1 MILLIEQLLNGLQ
14 FGVFLFL
21 VSAGLTLIFGIMGVI
36 NLAHGS
42 LYMVGAYATAIG
54 MQWTGSFWWGLLM
67 ALPAAAFTGWLVELV
82 IIRQLYRRDHLDQV
96 LATFGLILFLNELTT
111 ICFGRAPLFLSLPE
125 TLSISVDIL
134 PGLLYPL
141 YRLLIIG
148 TGLLLAF
155 SLYLLISHTRA
166 GMLLRA
172 GTTHREMVEALGV
185 NLTLLNTGLFVLGA
199 LLAGFAGALAGPLI
213 SVEVGMGENV
223 LILCFVCIVI
233 GGLGSI
239 RGALFGALLIGMLDT
254 QGRAFLASGL
264 RLILPL
270 DFADSIGAALSSM
283 SVYLLMALVLIFEA
297 RLMLGVGFL
306 LIGFPWFADW
316 LDEPYLVSTASR
328 IWIYALA
335 AMSLN
340 LLVGFAGL
348 VSFGHS
354 AYVGVGAY
362 VVGILAWHQYEE
374 TKFLGL
380 PGTLEGFISIPF
392 AMMVSGI
399 VALGIGAL
407 CLRTRGIYFIMITLA
422 FAQML
427 FYFFVSLEQYGG
439 DDGLMMMGGR
449 NKIPGLDLGEDR
461 QMYWLSLV
469 ALGLA
474 TWFLR
479 RLSMSRFGLV

>member
-1 MILLIEQLLNGLQ
+1 
-14 FGVFLFL
+14 
-21 VSAGLTLIFGIMGVI
+21 MGVI

-125 TLSISVDIL
+125 TLSISVEIL

-155 SLYLLISHTRA
+155 FLYLLISHTRV

-172 GTTHREMVEALGV
+172 GTTHREMVEVLGV

-239 RGALFGALLIGMLDT
+239 RGALFGALLIGMVDT
-254 QGRAFLASGL
+254 LGRAFLASGL

-283 SVYLLMALVLIFEA
+283 SVYLLMALVLIF
-297 RLMLGVGFL
+297 R
-306 LIGFPWFADW
+306 PQ
-316 LDEPYLVSTASR
+316 
-328 IWIYALA
+328 
-335 AMSLN
+335 
-340 LLVGFAGL
+340 
-348 VSFGHS
+348 
-354 AYVGVGAY
+354 
-362 VVGILAWHQYEE
+362 GILPV
-374 TKFLGL
+374 LGR
-380 PGTLEGFISIPF
+380 
-392 AMMVSGI
+392 V
-399 VALGIGAL
+399 
-407 CLRTRGIYFIMITLA
+407 R
-422 FAQML
+422 
-427 FYFFVSLEQYGG
+427 
-439 DDGLMMMGGR
+439 
-449 NKIPGLDLGEDR
+449 
-461 QMYWLSLV
+461 
-469 ALGLA
+469 
-474 TWFLR
+474 
-479 RLSMSRFGLV
+479 

>member
-67 ALPAAAFTGWLVELV
+67 ALPTAAFTGWLVELV

-125 TLSISVDIL
+125 TLSISVEIL

-155 SLYLLISHTRA
+155 FLYLLISHTRA
-166 GMLLRA
+166 GMLIRA

-239 RGALFGALLIGMLDT
+239 RGALFGALLIGMVDT
-254 QGRAFLASGL
+254 LGRAFLASGL

-283 SVYLLMALVLIFEA
+283 SVYLLMALVLIF
-297 RLMLGVGFL
+297 R
-306 LIGFPWFADW
+306 PQ
-316 LDEPYLVSTASR
+316 
-328 IWIYALA
+328 
-335 AMSLN
+335 
-340 LLVGFAGL
+340 
-348 VSFGHS
+348 
-354 AYVGVGAY
+354 
-362 VVGILAWHQYEE
+362 GILPV
-374 TKFLGL
+374 LGR
-380 PGTLEGFISIPF
+380 
-392 AMMVSGI
+392 V
-399 VALGIGAL
+399 
-407 CLRTRGIYFIMITLA
+407 R
-422 FAQML
+422 
-427 FYFFVSLEQYGG
+427 
-439 DDGLMMMGGR
+439 
-449 NKIPGLDLGEDR
+449 
-461 QMYWLSLV
+461 
-469 ALGLA
+469 
-474 TWFLR
+474 
-479 RLSMSRFGLV
+479 

>member
-125 TLSISVDIL
+125 TLSISVEIL

-155 SLYLLISHTRA
+155 FLYLLISHTRA

-185 NLTLLNTGLFVLGA
+185 NLTLLNAGLFVLGA

-239 RGALFGALLIGMLDT
+239 RGALFGALLIGMVDT
-254 QGRAFLASGL
+254 LGRAFLASGL

-270 DFADSIGAALSSM
+270 EFADSIGAALSSM
-283 SVYLLMALVLIFEA
+283 SVYLLMALVLIF
-297 RLMLGVGFL
+297 R
-306 LIGFPWFADW
+306 PQ
-316 LDEPYLVSTASR
+316 
-328 IWIYALA
+328 
-335 AMSLN
+335 
-340 LLVGFAGL
+340 
-348 VSFGHS
+348 
-354 AYVGVGAY
+354 
-362 VVGILAWHQYEE
+362 GILPV
-374 TKFLGL
+374 LGR
-380 PGTLEGFISIPF
+380 
-392 AMMVSGI
+392 V
-399 VALGIGAL
+399 
-407 CLRTRGIYFIMITLA
+407 R
-422 FAQML
+422 
-427 FYFFVSLEQYGG
+427 
-439 DDGLMMMGGR
+439 
-449 NKIPGLDLGEDR
+449 
-461 QMYWLSLV
+461 
-469 ALGLA
+469 
-474 TWFLR
+474 
-479 RLSMSRFGLV
+479 

>member
-67 ALPAAAFTGWLVELV
+67 ALPAAALTGWLVELV

-125 TLSISVDIL
+125 TLSISVEIL

-155 SLYLLISHTRA
+155 FLYLLISHTRA

-172 GTTHREMVEALGV
+172 GTTHPEMVEALGV

-239 RGALFGALLIGMLDT
+239 RGALFGALLIGMVDT
-254 QGRAFLASGL
+254 LGRAFLASGL

-270 DFADSIGAALSSM
+270 EFADSIGAALSSM
-283 SVYLLMALVLIFEA
+283 SVYLLMALVLIF
-297 RLMLGVGFL
+297 R
-306 LIGFPWFADW
+306 PQ
-316 LDEPYLVSTASR
+316 
-328 IWIYALA
+328 
-335 AMSLN
+335 
-340 LLVGFAGL
+340 
-348 VSFGHS
+348 
-354 AYVGVGAY
+354 
-362 VVGILAWHQYEE
+362 GILPV
-374 TKFLGL
+374 LGR
-380 PGTLEGFISIPF
+380 
-392 AMMVSGI
+392 V
-399 VALGIGAL
+399 
-407 CLRTRGIYFIMITLA
+407 R
-422 FAQML
+422 
-427 FYFFVSLEQYGG
+427 
-439 DDGLMMMGGR
+439 
-449 NKIPGLDLGEDR
+449 
-461 QMYWLSLV
+461 
-469 ALGLA
+469 
-474 TWFLR
+474 
-479 RLSMSRFGLV
+479 

>member
-21 VSAGLTLIFGIMGVI
+21 VSVGLTLIFGIMGVI

-125 TLSISVDIL
+125 TLSISVEIL

-155 SLYLLISHTRA
+155 FLYLFISHARA

-172 GTTHREMVEALGV
+172 ATTHREMVEALGV

-239 RGALFGALLIGMLDT
+239 RGALFGALLIGMVDT
-254 QGRAFLASGL
+254 LGRAFLASGL

-270 DFADSIGAALSSM
+270 EFADSIGAALSSM
-283 SVYLLMALVLIFEA
+283 SVYLLMALVLIF
-297 RLMLGVGFL
+297 R
-306 LIGFPWFADW
+306 PQ
-316 LDEPYLVSTASR
+316 
-328 IWIYALA
+328 
-335 AMSLN
+335 
-340 LLVGFAGL
+340 
-348 VSFGHS
+348 
-354 AYVGVGAY
+354 
-362 VVGILAWHQYEE
+362 GILPV
-374 TKFLGL
+374 LGR
-380 PGTLEGFISIPF
+380 
-392 AMMVSGI
+392 V
-399 VALGIGAL
+399 
-407 CLRTRGIYFIMITLA
+407 R
-422 FAQML
+422 
-427 FYFFVSLEQYGG
+427 
-439 DDGLMMMGGR
+439 
-449 NKIPGLDLGEDR
+449 
-461 QMYWLSLV
+461 
-469 ALGLA
+469 
-474 TWFLR
+474 
-479 RLSMSRFGLV
+479 

>member
-67 ALPAAAFTGWLVELV
+67 ALPAAALTGWLVELV

-125 TLSISVDIL
+125 TLSISVEIL

-155 SLYLLISHTRA
+155 FLYLLISHTRA
-166 GMLLRA
+166 GMIIRA

-239 RGALFGALLIGMLDT
+239 RGALFGALLIGMVDT
-254 QGRAFLASGL
+254 LGRAFLASGL

-270 DFADSIGAALSSM
+270 EFADSIGAALSSM
-283 SVYLLMALVLIFEA
+283 SVYLLMALVLIF
-297 RLMLGVGFL
+297 R
-306 LIGFPWFADW
+306 PQ
-316 LDEPYLVSTASR
+316 
-328 IWIYALA
+328 
-335 AMSLN
+335 
-340 LLVGFAGL
+340 
-348 VSFGHS
+348 
-354 AYVGVGAY
+354 
-362 VVGILAWHQYEE
+362 GILPV
-374 TKFLGL
+374 LGR
-380 PGTLEGFISIPF
+380 
-392 AMMVSGI
+392 V
-399 VALGIGAL
+399 
-407 CLRTRGIYFIMITLA
+407 R
-422 FAQML
+422 
-427 FYFFVSLEQYGG
+427 
-439 DDGLMMMGGR
+439 
-449 NKIPGLDLGEDR
+449 
-461 QMYWLSLV
+461 
-469 ALGLA
+469 
-474 TWFLR
+474 
-479 RLSMSRFGLV
+479 

>member
-67 ALPAAAFTGWLVELV
+67 ALPAAAFTGWLMELV

-125 TLSISVDIL
+125 TLSISVEIL

-155 SLYLLISHTRA
+155 FLYLLISHTRA
-166 GMLLRA
+166 GMLIRA

-239 RGALFGALLIGMLDT
+239 RGALFGALLIGMVDT
-254 QGRAFLASGL
+254 LGRAFLASGL
-264 RLILPL
+264 RLILPP

-283 SVYLLMALVLIFEA
+283 SVYLLMALVLIF
-297 RLMLGVGFL
+297 R
-306 LIGFPWFADW
+306 PQ
-316 LDEPYLVSTASR
+316 
-328 IWIYALA
+328 
-335 AMSLN
+335 
-340 LLVGFAGL
+340 
-348 VSFGHS
+348 
-354 AYVGVGAY
+354 
-362 VVGILAWHQYEE
+362 GILPV
-374 TKFLGL
+374 LGR
-380 PGTLEGFISIPF
+380 
-392 AMMVSGI
+392 V
-399 VALGIGAL
+399 
-407 CLRTRGIYFIMITLA
+407 R
-422 FAQML
+422 
-427 FYFFVSLEQYGG
+427 
-439 DDGLMMMGGR
+439 
-449 NKIPGLDLGEDR
+449 
-461 QMYWLSLV
+461 
-469 ALGLA
+469 
-474 TWFLR
+474 
-479 RLSMSRFGLV
+479 

>member
-67 ALPAAAFTGWLVELV
+67 ALPAAAFTGWLVEMV
-82 IIRQLYRRDHLDQV
+82 VIRQLYRRDHLDQV

-125 TLSISVDIL
+125 TLSISVEIL

-155 SLYLLISHTRA
+155 FLYLLISHTRA

-239 RGALFGALLIGMLDT
+239 RGALFGALLIGMVDT
-254 QGRAFLASGL
+254 LGRAFLASGL

-270 DFADSIGAALSSM
+270 DFADSIGAAISSM
-283 SVYLLMALVLIFEA
+283 SVYLLMALVLIF
-297 RLMLGVGFL
+297 R
-306 LIGFPWFADW
+306 PQ
-316 LDEPYLVSTASR
+316 
-328 IWIYALA
+328 
-335 AMSLN
+335 
-340 LLVGFAGL
+340 
-348 VSFGHS
+348 
-354 AYVGVGAY
+354 
-362 VVGILAWHQYEE
+362 GILPV
-374 TKFLGL
+374 LGR
-380 PGTLEGFISIPF
+380 
-392 AMMVSGI
+392 V
-399 VALGIGAL
+399 
-407 CLRTRGIYFIMITLA
+407 R
-422 FAQML
+422 
-427 FYFFVSLEQYGG
+427 
-439 DDGLMMMGGR
+439 
-449 NKIPGLDLGEDR
+449 
-461 QMYWLSLV
+461 
-469 ALGLA
+469 
-474 TWFLR
+474 
-479 RLSMSRFGLV
+479 

>member
-1 MILLIEQLLNGLQ
+1 LILLIEQLLNGLQ

-125 TLSISVDIL
+125 TLSISVEIL

-155 SLYLLISHTRA
+155 FLYFLISHTRA
-166 GMLLRA
+166 GMLIRA

-239 RGALFGALLIGMLDT
+239 RGALFGALLIGMVDT
-254 QGRAFLASGL
+254 LGRAFLASGL

-270 DFADSIGAALSSM
+270 EFADSIGAALSSM
-283 SVYLLMALVLIFEA
+283 SVYLLMALVLIF
-297 RLMLGVGFL
+297 R
-306 LIGFPWFADW
+306 PQ
-316 LDEPYLVSTASR
+316 
-328 IWIYALA
+328 
-335 AMSLN
+335 
-340 LLVGFAGL
+340 
-348 VSFGHS
+348 
-354 AYVGVGAY
+354 
-362 VVGILAWHQYEE
+362 GILPV
-374 TKFLGL
+374 LGR
-380 PGTLEGFISIPF
+380 
-392 AMMVSGI
+392 V
-399 VALGIGAL
+399 
-407 CLRTRGIYFIMITLA
+407 R
-422 FAQML
+422 
-427 FYFFVSLEQYGG
+427 
-439 DDGLMMMGGR
+439 
-449 NKIPGLDLGEDR
+449 
-461 QMYWLSLV
+461 
-469 ALGLA
+469 
-474 TWFLR
+474 
-479 RLSMSRFGLV
+479 

>member
-1 MILLIEQLLNGLQ
+1 
-14 FGVFLFL
+14 
-21 VSAGLTLIFGIMGVI
+21 MGVI

-82 IIRQLYRRDHLDQV
+82 IIRQLYHRDHLDQV

-111 ICFGRAPLFLSLPE
+111 ICFGRAPLFLTLPE
-125 TLSISVDIL
+125 TLSISVEIL

-155 SLYLLISHTRA
+155 FLYLLISHTRV

-239 RGALFGALLIGMLDT
+239 RGALLGALLIGMVDT
-254 QGRAFLASGL
+254 LGRAFLSSGL

-270 DFADSIGAALSSM
+270 DFADSIGASLSSM
-283 SVYLLMALVLIFEA
+283 SVYLLMALVLIF
-297 RLMLGVGFL
+297 R
-306 LIGFPWFADW
+306 PQ
-316 LDEPYLVSTASR
+316 
-328 IWIYALA
+328 
-335 AMSLN
+335 
-340 LLVGFAGL
+340 
-348 VSFGHS
+348 
-354 AYVGVGAY
+354 
-362 VVGILAWHQYEE
+362 GILPV
-374 TKFLGL
+374 LGR
-380 PGTLEGFISIPF
+380 
-392 AMMVSGI
+392 V
-399 VALGIGAL
+399 
-407 CLRTRGIYFIMITLA
+407 R
-422 FAQML
+422 
-427 FYFFVSLEQYGG
+427 
-439 DDGLMMMGGR
+439 
-449 NKIPGLDLGEDR
+449 
-461 QMYWLSLV
+461 
-469 ALGLA
+469 
-474 TWFLR
+474 
-479 RLSMSRFGLV
+479 

>member
-54 MQWTGSFWWGLLM
+54 MRWTGSFWWGLLM

-125 TLSISVDIL
+125 TLSISVEIL

-155 SLYLLISHTRA
+155 FLYLLISHTRA

-239 RGALFGALLIGMLDT
+239 RGALFGSLLIGMVDT
-254 QGRAFLASGL
+254 LGRAFLASGL

-270 DFADSIGAALSSM
+270 HFADSIGASLSSM
-283 SVYLLMALVLIFEA
+283 SVYLLMALVLIF
-297 RLMLGVGFL
+297 R
-306 LIGFPWFADW
+306 PQ
-316 LDEPYLVSTASR
+316 
-328 IWIYALA
+328 
-335 AMSLN
+335 
-340 LLVGFAGL
+340 
-348 VSFGHS
+348 
-354 AYVGVGAY
+354 
-362 VVGILAWHQYEE
+362 GILPV
-374 TKFLGL
+374 LGR
-380 PGTLEGFISIPF
+380 
-392 AMMVSGI
+392 V
-399 VALGIGAL
+399 
-407 CLRTRGIYFIMITLA
+407 R
-422 FAQML
+422 
-427 FYFFVSLEQYGG
+427 
-439 DDGLMMMGGR
+439 
-449 NKIPGLDLGEDR
+449 
-461 QMYWLSLV
+461 
-469 ALGLA
+469 
-474 TWFLR
+474 
-479 RLSMSRFGLV
+479 

>member
-67 ALPAAAFTGWLVELV
+67 ALPAAAITGWLVELV

-125 TLSISVDIL
+125 TLSISVEIL

-155 SLYLLISHTRA
+155 FLYLLISHTRA

-239 RGALFGALLIGMLDT
+239 RGALLGALLIGMVDT
-254 QGRAFLASGL
+254 LGRAFLASGL

-270 DFADSIGAALSSM
+270 EFADSIGAALSSM
-283 SVYLLMALVLIFEA
+283 SVYLLMALVLIF
-297 RLMLGVGFL
+297 R
-306 LIGFPWFADW
+306 PQ
-316 LDEPYLVSTASR
+316 
-328 IWIYALA
+328 
-335 AMSLN
+335 
-340 LLVGFAGL
+340 
-348 VSFGHS
+348 
-354 AYVGVGAY
+354 
-362 VVGILAWHQYEE
+362 GILPV
-374 TKFLGL
+374 LGR
-380 PGTLEGFISIPF
+380 
-392 AMMVSGI
+392 V
-399 VALGIGAL
+399 
-407 CLRTRGIYFIMITLA
+407 R
-422 FAQML
+422 
-427 FYFFVSLEQYGG
+427 
-439 DDGLMMMGGR
+439 
-449 NKIPGLDLGEDR
+449 
-461 QMYWLSLV
+461 
-469 ALGLA
+469 
-474 TWFLR
+474 
-479 RLSMSRFGLV
+479 

>member
-1 MILLIEQLLNGLQ
+1 MRAPLRAFRSKWFQSNYLILLIEQLLNGLQ

-125 TLSISVDIL
+125 TLSISVEIL

-155 SLYLLISHTRA
+155 FLYLLISHTRA
-166 GMLLRA
+166 GMLIRA

-239 RGALFGALLIGMLDT
+239 RGALFGALLIGMVDT
-254 QGRAFLASGL
+254 LGRAFLASGL
-264 RLILPL
+264 RLILPP

-283 SVYLLMALVLIFEA
+283 SVYLLMALVLIF
-297 RLMLGVGFL
+297 R
-306 LIGFPWFADW
+306 PQ
-316 LDEPYLVSTASR
+316 
-328 IWIYALA
+328 
-335 AMSLN
+335 
-340 LLVGFAGL
+340 
-348 VSFGHS
+348 
-354 AYVGVGAY
+354 
-362 VVGILAWHQYEE
+362 GILPV
-374 TKFLGL
+374 LGR
-380 PGTLEGFISIPF
+380 
-392 AMMVSGI
+392 V
-399 VALGIGAL
+399 
-407 CLRTRGIYFIMITLA
+407 R
-422 FAQML
+422 
-427 FYFFVSLEQYGG
+427 
-439 DDGLMMMGGR
+439 
-449 NKIPGLDLGEDR
+449 
-461 QMYWLSLV
+461 
-469 ALGLA
+469 
-474 TWFLR
+474 
-479 RLSMSRFGLV
+479 

>member
-125 TLSISVDIL
+125 TLSISVEIL

-155 SLYLLISHTRA
+155 LLYLLISHTRA

-239 RGALFGALLIGMLDT
+239 RGALFGALLIGMVDT
-254 QGRAFLASGL
+254 LGRAFLASGL
-264 RLILPL
+264 RLILPP

-283 SVYLLMALVLIFEA
+283 SVYLLMALVLIF
-297 RLMLGVGFL
+297 R
-306 LIGFPWFADW
+306 PQ
-316 LDEPYLVSTASR
+316 
-328 IWIYALA
+328 
-335 AMSLN
+335 
-340 LLVGFAGL
+340 
-348 VSFGHS
+348 
-354 AYVGVGAY
+354 
-362 VVGILAWHQYEE
+362 GILPV
-374 TKFLGL
+374 LGR
-380 PGTLEGFISIPF
+380 
-392 AMMVSGI
+392 V
-399 VALGIGAL
+399 
-407 CLRTRGIYFIMITLA
+407 R
-422 FAQML
+422 
-427 FYFFVSLEQYGG
+427 
-439 DDGLMMMGGR
+439 
-449 NKIPGLDLGEDR
+449 
-461 QMYWLSLV
+461 
-469 ALGLA
+469 
-474 TWFLR
+474 
-479 RLSMSRFGLV
+479 

>member
-125 TLSISVDIL
+125 TLSISVEIL

-155 SLYLLISHTRA
+155 FLYLLISHTRA

-172 GTTHREMVEALGV
+172 GTTHREMVEVLGV

-239 RGALFGALLIGMLDT
+239 RGALFGALLIGMVDT
-254 QGRAFLASGL
+254 LGRAFLASGL

-270 DFADSIGAALSSM
+270 EFADSIGAALSSM
-283 SVYLLMALVLIFEA
+283 SVYLLMALVLIF
-297 RLMLGVGFL
+297 R
-306 LIGFPWFADW
+306 PQ
-316 LDEPYLVSTASR
+316 
-328 IWIYALA
+328 
-335 AMSLN
+335 
-340 LLVGFAGL
+340 
-348 VSFGHS
+348 
-354 AYVGVGAY
+354 
-362 VVGILAWHQYEE
+362 GILPV
-374 TKFLGL
+374 LGR
-380 PGTLEGFISIPF
+380 
-392 AMMVSGI
+392 V
-399 VALGIGAL
+399 
-407 CLRTRGIYFIMITLA
+407 R
-422 FAQML
+422 
-427 FYFFVSLEQYGG
+427 
-439 DDGLMMMGGR
+439 
-449 NKIPGLDLGEDR
+449 
-461 QMYWLSLV
+461 
-469 ALGLA
+469 
-474 TWFLR
+474 
-479 RLSMSRFGLV
+479 

>member
-36 NLAHGS
+36 NLDHGS

-67 ALPAAAFTGWLVELV
+67 ALPAAALTGWLVELV

-125 TLSISVDIL
+125 TLSISVEIL

-155 SLYLLISHTRA
+155 FLYLLISHTRA

-239 RGALFGALLIGMLDT
+239 RGALFGALLIGMVDT
-254 QGRAFLASGL
+254 LGRAFLASGL

-270 DFADSIGAALSSM
+270 EFADSIGAALSSM
-283 SVYLLMALVLIFEA
+283 SVYLLMALVLIF
-297 RLMLGVGFL
+297 R
-306 LIGFPWFADW
+306 PQ
-316 LDEPYLVSTASR
+316 
-328 IWIYALA
+328 
-335 AMSLN
+335 
-340 LLVGFAGL
+340 
-348 VSFGHS
+348 
-354 AYVGVGAY
+354 
-362 VVGILAWHQYEE
+362 GILPV
-374 TKFLGL
+374 LGR
-380 PGTLEGFISIPF
+380 
-392 AMMVSGI
+392 V
-399 VALGIGAL
+399 
-407 CLRTRGIYFIMITLA
+407 R
-422 FAQML
+422 
-427 FYFFVSLEQYGG
+427 
-439 DDGLMMMGGR
+439 
-449 NKIPGLDLGEDR
+449 
-461 QMYWLSLV
+461 
-469 ALGLA
+469 
-474 TWFLR
+474 
-479 RLSMSRFGLV
+479 

>member
-67 ALPAAAFTGWLVELV
+67 ALPAAAFMGWLVELV

-111 ICFGRAPLFLSLPE
+111 ICFGRAPLFLSLPV
-125 TLSISVDIL
+125 TLSISVEIL

-155 SLYLLISHTRA
+155 FLYLLISHTRA

-239 RGALFGALLIGMLDT
+239 RGALFGALLIGMVDT
-254 QGRAFLASGL
+254 LGRAFLAIGL

-283 SVYLLMALVLIFEA
+283 SVYLLMALVLIF
-297 RLMLGVGFL
+297 R
-306 LIGFPWFADW
+306 PQ
-316 LDEPYLVSTASR
+316 
-328 IWIYALA
+328 
-335 AMSLN
+335 
-340 LLVGFAGL
+340 
-348 VSFGHS
+348 
-354 AYVGVGAY
+354 
-362 VVGILAWHQYEE
+362 GILPV
-374 TKFLGL
+374 LGR
-380 PGTLEGFISIPF
+380 
-392 AMMVSGI
+392 V
-399 VALGIGAL
+399 
-407 CLRTRGIYFIMITLA
+407 R
-422 FAQML
+422 
-427 FYFFVSLEQYGG
+427 
-439 DDGLMMMGGR
+439 
-449 NKIPGLDLGEDR
+449 
-461 QMYWLSLV
+461 
-469 ALGLA
+469 
-474 TWFLR
+474 
-479 RLSMSRFGLV
+479 

>member
-111 ICFGRAPLFLSLPE
+111 FCFGRAPLFLSLPE
-125 TLSISVDIL
+125 TLSISVEIL

-155 SLYLLISHTRA
+155 FLYLLISHTRA
-166 GMLLRA
+166 GMLIRA

-239 RGALFGALLIGMLDT
+239 RGALFGALLIGMVDT
-254 QGRAFLASGL
+254 LGRAFLASGL

-283 SVYLLMALVLIFEA
+283 SVYLLMALVLIF
-297 RLMLGVGFL
+297 R
-306 LIGFPWFADW
+306 PQ
-316 LDEPYLVSTASR
+316 
-328 IWIYALA
+328 
-335 AMSLN
+335 
-340 LLVGFAGL
+340 
-348 VSFGHS
+348 
-354 AYVGVGAY
+354 
-362 VVGILAWHQYEE
+362 GILPV
-374 TKFLGL
+374 LGR
-380 PGTLEGFISIPF
+380 
-392 AMMVSGI
+392 V
-399 VALGIGAL
+399 
-407 CLRTRGIYFIMITLA
+407 R
-422 FAQML
+422 
-427 FYFFVSLEQYGG
+427 
-439 DDGLMMMGGR
+439 
-449 NKIPGLDLGEDR
+449 
-461 QMYWLSLV
+461 
-469 ALGLA
+469 
-474 TWFLR
+474 
-479 RLSMSRFGLV
+479 

>member
-125 TLSISVDIL
+125 TLSISVEIL

-155 SLYLLISHTRA
+155 FLYLLISHTRA
-166 GMLLRA
+166 GMLIRA

-239 RGALFGALLIGMLDT
+239 RGALFGALLIGMVDT
-254 QGRAFLASGL
+254 LGRAFLASGL
-264 RLILPL
+264 RLILPP

-283 SVYLLMALVLIFEA
+283 SVYLLMALVLIF
-297 RLMLGVGFL
+297 R
-306 LIGFPWFADW
+306 PQ
-316 LDEPYLVSTASR
+316 
-328 IWIYALA
+328 
-335 AMSLN
+335 
-340 LLVGFAGL
+340 
-348 VSFGHS
+348 
-354 AYVGVGAY
+354 
-362 VVGILAWHQYEE
+362 GILPV
-374 TKFLGL
+374 LGR
-380 PGTLEGFISIPF
+380 
-392 AMMVSGI
+392 V
-399 VALGIGAL
+399 
-407 CLRTRGIYFIMITLA
+407 R
-422 FAQML
+422 
-427 FYFFVSLEQYGG
+427 
-439 DDGLMMMGGR
+439 
-449 NKIPGLDLGEDR
+449 
-461 QMYWLSLV
+461 
-469 ALGLA
+469 
-474 TWFLR
+474 
-479 RLSMSRFGLV
+479 

>member
-42 LYMVGAYATAIG
+42 LYMVGAYATAFG

-82 IIRQLYRRDHLDQV
+82 IIRQLYHRDHLDQV

-125 TLSISVDIL
+125 TLSISVEIL

-155 SLYLLISHTRA
+155 FLYLLISHTRV

-239 RGALFGALLIGMLDT
+239 RGALFGALLIGMVDT
-254 QGRAFLASGL
+254 LGRAFLASGL

-283 SVYLLMALVLIFEA
+283 SVYLLMALVLIF
-297 RLMLGVGFL
+297 R
-306 LIGFPWFADW
+306 PQ
-316 LDEPYLVSTASR
+316 
-328 IWIYALA
+328 
-335 AMSLN
+335 
-340 LLVGFAGL
+340 
-348 VSFGHS
+348 
-354 AYVGVGAY
+354 
-362 VVGILAWHQYEE
+362 GILPV
-374 TKFLGL
+374 LGR
-380 PGTLEGFISIPF
+380 
-392 AMMVSGI
+392 V
-399 VALGIGAL
+399 
-407 CLRTRGIYFIMITLA
+407 R
-422 FAQML
+422 
-427 FYFFVSLEQYGG
+427 
-439 DDGLMMMGGR
+439 
-449 NKIPGLDLGEDR
+449 
-461 QMYWLSLV
+461 
-469 ALGLA
+469 
-474 TWFLR
+474 
-479 RLSMSRFGLV
+479 

>member
-1 MILLIEQLLNGLQ
+1 LILLIEQLLNGLQ

-125 TLSISVDIL
+125 TLSISVEIL

-155 SLYLLISHTRA
+155 FLYFLISHTRA
-166 GMLLRA
+166 GMLIRA

-239 RGALFGALLIGMLDT
+239 RGALFGALLIGMVDT
-254 QGRAFLASGL
+254 LGRAFLASGL
-264 RLILPL
+264 RLILPP

-283 SVYLLMALVLIFEA
+283 SVYLLMALVLIF
-297 RLMLGVGFL
+297 R
-306 LIGFPWFADW
+306 PQ
-316 LDEPYLVSTASR
+316 
-328 IWIYALA
+328 
-335 AMSLN
+335 
-340 LLVGFAGL
+340 
-348 VSFGHS
+348 
-354 AYVGVGAY
+354 
-362 VVGILAWHQYEE
+362 GILPV
-374 TKFLGL
+374 LGR
-380 PGTLEGFISIPF
+380 
-392 AMMVSGI
+392 V
-399 VALGIGAL
+399 
-407 CLRTRGIYFIMITLA
+407 R
-422 FAQML
+422 
-427 FYFFVSLEQYGG
+427 
-439 DDGLMMMGGR
+439 
-449 NKIPGLDLGEDR
+449 
-461 QMYWLSLV
+461 
-469 ALGLA
+469 
-474 TWFLR
+474 
-479 RLSMSRFGLV
+479 

>member
-1 MILLIEQLLNGLQ
+1 
-14 FGVFLFL
+14 
-21 VSAGLTLIFGIMGVI
+21 MGVI

-125 TLSISVDIL
+125 TLSISVEIL

-155 SLYLLISHTRA
+155 FLYLLISHTRA

-239 RGALFGALLIGMLDT
+239 RGALFGALLIGMVDT
-254 QGRAFLASGL
+254 LGRAFLASGL

-283 SVYLLMALVLIFEA
+283 SVYLLMALVLIF
-297 RLMLGVGFL
+297 R
-306 LIGFPWFADW
+306 PQ
-316 LDEPYLVSTASR
+316 
-328 IWIYALA
+328 
-335 AMSLN
+335 
-340 LLVGFAGL
+340 
-348 VSFGHS
+348 
-354 AYVGVGAY
+354 
-362 VVGILAWHQYEE
+362 GILPV
-374 TKFLGL
+374 LGR
-380 PGTLEGFISIPF
+380 
-392 AMMVSGI
+392 V
-399 VALGIGAL
+399 
-407 CLRTRGIYFIMITLA
+407 R
-422 FAQML
+422 
-427 FYFFVSLEQYGG
+427 
-439 DDGLMMMGGR
+439 
-449 NKIPGLDLGEDR
+449 
-461 QMYWLSLV
+461 
-469 ALGLA
+469 
-474 TWFLR
+474 
-479 RLSMSRFGLV
+479 

>member
-1 MILLIEQLLNGLQ
+1 MILLIEQLLNGFQ

-67 ALPAAAFTGWLVELV
+67 ALPAAALTGWLVELV
-82 IIRQLYRRDHLDQV
+82 VIRQLYRRDHLDQV

-125 TLSISVDIL
+125 TLSISVEIL

-155 SLYLLISHTRA
+155 FLYLLISHTRA

-239 RGALFGALLIGMLDT
+239 RGALFGALLIGMVDT
-254 QGRAFLASGL
+254 LGRAFLASGL

-270 DFADSIGAALSSM
+270 EFADSIGAALSSM
-283 SVYLLMALVLIFEA
+283 SVYLLMALVLIF
-297 RLMLGVGFL
+297 R
-306 LIGFPWFADW
+306 PQ
-316 LDEPYLVSTASR
+316 
-328 IWIYALA
+328 
-335 AMSLN
+335 
-340 LLVGFAGL
+340 
-348 VSFGHS
+348 
-354 AYVGVGAY
+354 
-362 VVGILAWHQYEE
+362 GILPV
-374 TKFLGL
+374 LGR
-380 PGTLEGFISIPF
+380 
-392 AMMVSGI
+392 V
-399 VALGIGAL
+399 
-407 CLRTRGIYFIMITLA
+407 R
-422 FAQML
+422 
-427 FYFFVSLEQYGG
+427 
-439 DDGLMMMGGR
+439 
-449 NKIPGLDLGEDR
+449 
-461 QMYWLSLV
+461 
-469 ALGLA
+469 
-474 TWFLR
+474 
-479 RLSMSRFGLV
+479 

>member
-125 TLSISVDIL
+125 TLSISVEIL

-155 SLYLLISHTRA
+155 FLYLLISHTRA

-213 SVEVGMGENV
+213 SVGVGMGENV

-239 RGALFGALLIGMLDT
+239 RGALFGALLIGMVDT
-254 QGRAFLASGL
+254 LGRAFLASGL

-283 SVYLLMALVLIFEA
+283 SVYLLMALVLIF
-297 RLMLGVGFL
+297 R
-306 LIGFPWFADW
+306 PQ
-316 LDEPYLVSTASR
+316 
-328 IWIYALA
+328 
-335 AMSLN
+335 
-340 LLVGFAGL
+340 
-348 VSFGHS
+348 
-354 AYVGVGAY
+354 
-362 VVGILAWHQYEE
+362 GILPV
-374 TKFLGL
+374 LGR
-380 PGTLEGFISIPF
+380 
-392 AMMVSGI
+392 V
-399 VALGIGAL
+399 
-407 CLRTRGIYFIMITLA
+407 R
-422 FAQML
+422 
-427 FYFFVSLEQYGG
+427 
-439 DDGLMMMGGR
+439 
-449 NKIPGLDLGEDR
+449 
-461 QMYWLSLV
+461 
-469 ALGLA
+469 
-474 TWFLR
+474 
-479 RLSMSRFGLV
+479 

>member
-125 TLSISVDIL
+125 TLSISVEIL

-155 SLYLLISHTRA
+155 LLYLLISHTRA

-239 RGALFGALLIGMLDT
+239 RGALFGALLIGMVDT
-254 QGRAFLASGL
+254 LGRAFLASGL

-283 SVYLLMALVLIFEA
+283 SVYLLMALVLIF
-297 RLMLGVGFL
+297 R
-306 LIGFPWFADW
+306 PQ
-316 LDEPYLVSTASR
+316 
-328 IWIYALA
+328 
-335 AMSLN
+335 
-340 LLVGFAGL
+340 
-348 VSFGHS
+348 
-354 AYVGVGAY
+354 
-362 VVGILAWHQYEE
+362 GILPV
-374 TKFLGL
+374 LGR
-380 PGTLEGFISIPF
+380 
-392 AMMVSGI
+392 V
-399 VALGIGAL
+399 
-407 CLRTRGIYFIMITLA
+407 R
-422 FAQML
+422 
-427 FYFFVSLEQYGG
+427 
-439 DDGLMMMGGR
+439 
-449 NKIPGLDLGEDR
+449 
-461 QMYWLSLV
+461 
-469 ALGLA
+469 
-474 TWFLR
+474 
-479 RLSMSRFGLV
+479 

>member
-82 IIRQLYRRDHLDQV
+82 IIRQLYHRDHLDQV

-111 ICFGRAPLFLSLPE
+111 ICFGRAPLFLTLPE
-125 TLSISVDIL
+125 TLSISVEIL

-155 SLYLLISHTRA
+155 FLYLLISHTRV

-239 RGALFGALLIGMLDT
+239 RGALLGALLIGMVDT
-254 QGRAFLASGL
+254 LGRAFLSSGL

-270 DFADSIGAALSSM
+270 DFADSIGASLSSM
-283 SVYLLMALVLIFEA
+283 SVYLLMALVLIF
-297 RLMLGVGFL
+297 R
-306 LIGFPWFADW
+306 PQ
-316 LDEPYLVSTASR
+316 
-328 IWIYALA
+328 
-335 AMSLN
+335 
-340 LLVGFAGL
+340 
-348 VSFGHS
+348 
-354 AYVGVGAY
+354 
-362 VVGILAWHQYEE
+362 GILPV
-374 TKFLGL
+374 LGR
-380 PGTLEGFISIPF
+380 
-392 AMMVSGI
+392 V
-399 VALGIGAL
+399 
-407 CLRTRGIYFIMITLA
+407 R
-422 FAQML
+422 
-427 FYFFVSLEQYGG
+427 
-439 DDGLMMMGGR
+439 
-449 NKIPGLDLGEDR
+449 
-461 QMYWLSLV
+461 
-469 ALGLA
+469 
-474 TWFLR
+474 
-479 RLSMSRFGLV
+479 

>member
-82 IIRQLYRRDHLDQV
+82 IIRQLYHRDHLDQV

-125 TLSISVDIL
+125 TLSISVEIL

-155 SLYLLISHTRA
+155 FLYLLISHTRA

-239 RGALFGALLIGMLDT
+239 RGALFGALLIGMVDT
-254 QGRAFLASGL
+254 LGRAFLASGL

-270 DFADSIGAALSSM
+270 EFADSIGAALSSM
-283 SVYLLMALVLIFEA
+283 SVYLLMALVLIF
-297 RLMLGVGFL
+297 R
-306 LIGFPWFADW
+306 PQ
-316 LDEPYLVSTASR
+316 
-328 IWIYALA
+328 
-335 AMSLN
+335 
-340 LLVGFAGL
+340 
-348 VSFGHS
+348 
-354 AYVGVGAY
+354 
-362 VVGILAWHQYEE
+362 GILPV
-374 TKFLGL
+374 LGR
-380 PGTLEGFISIPF
+380 
-392 AMMVSGI
+392 V
-399 VALGIGAL
+399 
-407 CLRTRGIYFIMITLA
+407 R
-422 FAQML
+422 
-427 FYFFVSLEQYGG
+427 
-439 DDGLMMMGGR
+439 
-449 NKIPGLDLGEDR
+449 
-461 QMYWLSLV
+461 
-469 ALGLA
+469 
-474 TWFLR
+474 
-479 RLSMSRFGLV
+479 

>member
-1 MILLIEQLLNGLQ
+1 MRAPLRAFRSKWFQSNYLILLIEQLLNGLQ

-125 TLSISVDIL
+125 TLSISVEIL

-155 SLYLLISHTRA
+155 FLYLLISHTRA

-239 RGALFGALLIGMLDT
+239 RGALFGALLIGMVDT
-254 QGRAFLASGL
+254 LGRAFLASGL

-270 DFADSIGAALSSM
+270 EFADSIGAALSSM
-283 SVYLLMALVLIFEA
+283 SVYLLMALVLIF
-297 RLMLGVGFL
+297 R
-306 LIGFPWFADW
+306 PQ
-316 LDEPYLVSTASR
+316 
-328 IWIYALA
+328 
-335 AMSLN
+335 
-340 LLVGFAGL
+340 
-348 VSFGHS
+348 
-354 AYVGVGAY
+354 
-362 VVGILAWHQYEE
+362 GILPV
-374 TKFLGL
+374 LGR
-380 PGTLEGFISIPF
+380 
-392 AMMVSGI
+392 V
-399 VALGIGAL
+399 
-407 CLRTRGIYFIMITLA
+407 R
-422 FAQML
+422 
-427 FYFFVSLEQYGG
+427 
-439 DDGLMMMGGR
+439 
-449 NKIPGLDLGEDR
+449 
-461 QMYWLSLV
+461 
-469 ALGLA
+469 
-474 TWFLR
+474 
-479 RLSMSRFGLV
+479 

>member
-125 TLSISVDIL
+125 TLSISVEIL

-155 SLYLLISHTRA
+155 FLYLLISHTRV

-172 GTTHREMVEALGV
+172 GTTHREMVEVLGV

-239 RGALFGALLIGMLDT
+239 RGALFGALLIGMVDT
-254 QGRAFLASGL
+254 LGRAFLASGL

-270 DFADSIGAALSSM
+270 EFADSIGAALSSM
-283 SVYLLMALVLIFEA
+283 SVYLLMALVLIF
-297 RLMLGVGFL
+297 R
-306 LIGFPWFADW
+306 PQ
-316 LDEPYLVSTASR
+316 
-328 IWIYALA
+328 
-335 AMSLN
+335 
-340 LLVGFAGL
+340 
-348 VSFGHS
+348 
-354 AYVGVGAY
+354 
-362 VVGILAWHQYEE
+362 GILPV
-374 TKFLGL
+374 LGR
-380 PGTLEGFISIPF
+380 
-392 AMMVSGI
+392 V
-399 VALGIGAL
+399 
-407 CLRTRGIYFIMITLA
+407 R
-422 FAQML
+422 
-427 FYFFVSLEQYGG
+427 
-439 DDGLMMMGGR
+439 
-449 NKIPGLDLGEDR
+449 
-461 QMYWLSLV
+461 
-469 ALGLA
+469 
-474 TWFLR
+474 
-479 RLSMSRFGLV
+479 

>member
-125 TLSISVDIL
+125 TLSISVEIL

-155 SLYLLISHTRA
+155 LLYLLISHTRV

-239 RGALFGALLIGMLDT
+239 RGALLGALLIGMVDT
-254 QGRAFLASGL
+254 LGRAFLSSCL

-270 DFADSIGAALSSM
+270 DFADSIGASLSSM
-283 SVYLLMALVLIFEA
+283 SVYLLMALVLIF
-297 RLMLGVGFL
+297 R
-306 LIGFPWFADW
+306 PQ
-316 LDEPYLVSTASR
+316 
-328 IWIYALA
+328 
-335 AMSLN
+335 
-340 LLVGFAGL
+340 
-348 VSFGHS
+348 
-354 AYVGVGAY
+354 
-362 VVGILAWHQYEE
+362 GILPV
-374 TKFLGL
+374 LGR
-380 PGTLEGFISIPF
+380 
-392 AMMVSGI
+392 V
-399 VALGIGAL
+399 
-407 CLRTRGIYFIMITLA
+407 R
-422 FAQML
+422 
-427 FYFFVSLEQYGG
+427 
-439 DDGLMMMGGR
+439 
-449 NKIPGLDLGEDR
+449 
-461 QMYWLSLV
+461 
-469 ALGLA
+469 
-474 TWFLR
+474 
-479 RLSMSRFGLV
+479 

>member
-125 TLSISVDIL
+125 TLIISVEIL

-155 SLYLLISHTRA
+155 FLYLLISHTRA

-239 RGALFGALLIGMLDT
+239 RGALFGALLIGMVDT
-254 QGRAFLASGL
+254 LGRAFLASGL

-283 SVYLLMALVLIFEA
+283 SVYLLMALVLIF
-297 RLMLGVGFL
+297 R
-306 LIGFPWFADW
+306 PQ
-316 LDEPYLVSTASR
+316 
-328 IWIYALA
+328 
-335 AMSLN
+335 
-340 LLVGFAGL
+340 
-348 VSFGHS
+348 
-354 AYVGVGAY
+354 
-362 VVGILAWHQYEE
+362 GILPV
-374 TKFLGL
+374 LGR
-380 PGTLEGFISIPF
+380 
-392 AMMVSGI
+392 V
-399 VALGIGAL
+399 
-407 CLRTRGIYFIMITLA
+407 R
-422 FAQML
+422 
-427 FYFFVSLEQYGG
+427 
-439 DDGLMMMGGR
+439 
-449 NKIPGLDLGEDR
+449 
-461 QMYWLSLV
+461 
-469 ALGLA
+469 
-474 TWFLR
+474 
-479 RLSMSRFGLV
+479 

>member
-125 TLSISVDIL
+125 TLSISVEIL

-155 SLYLLISHTRA
+155 FLYLLISHTRA

-239 RGALFGALLIGMLDT
+239 RGALFGALLIGMVDT
-254 QGRAFLASGL
+254 LGRAFLASGL

-270 DFADSIGAALSSM
+270 DFADSISAALSSM
-283 SVYLLMALVLIFEA
+283 SVYLLMALVLIF
-297 RLMLGVGFL
+297 R
-306 LIGFPWFADW
+306 PQ
-316 LDEPYLVSTASR
+316 
-328 IWIYALA
+328 
-335 AMSLN
+335 
-340 LLVGFAGL
+340 
-348 VSFGHS
+348 
-354 AYVGVGAY
+354 
-362 VVGILAWHQYEE
+362 GILPV
-374 TKFLGL
+374 LGR
-380 PGTLEGFISIPF
+380 
-392 AMMVSGI
+392 V
-399 VALGIGAL
+399 
-407 CLRTRGIYFIMITLA
+407 R
-422 FAQML
+422 
-427 FYFFVSLEQYGG
+427 
-439 DDGLMMMGGR
+439 
-449 NKIPGLDLGEDR
+449 
-461 QMYWLSLV
+461 
-469 ALGLA
+469 
-474 TWFLR
+474 
-479 RLSMSRFGLV
+479 

>member
-125 TLSISVDIL
+125 TLSISVEIL

-155 SLYLLISHTRA
+155 FLYLLISHTRA

-233 GGLGSI
+233 GGLGSV
-239 RGALFGALLIGMLDT
+239 RGALFGALLIGMVDT
-254 QGRAFLASGL
+254 LGRAFLASGL

-283 SVYLLMALVLIFEA
+283 SVYLLMALVLIF
-297 RLMLGVGFL
+297 R
-306 LIGFPWFADW
+306 PQ
-316 LDEPYLVSTASR
+316 
-328 IWIYALA
+328 
-335 AMSLN
+335 
-340 LLVGFAGL
+340 
-348 VSFGHS
+348 
-354 AYVGVGAY
+354 
-362 VVGILAWHQYEE
+362 GILPV
-374 TKFLGL
+374 LGR
-380 PGTLEGFISIPF
+380 
-392 AMMVSGI
+392 V
-399 VALGIGAL
+399 
-407 CLRTRGIYFIMITLA
+407 R
-422 FAQML
+422 
-427 FYFFVSLEQYGG
+427 
-439 DDGLMMMGGR
+439 
-449 NKIPGLDLGEDR
+449 
-461 QMYWLSLV
+461 
-469 ALGLA
+469 
-474 TWFLR
+474 
-479 RLSMSRFGLV
+479 

>member
-1 MILLIEQLLNGLQ
+1 LILLIEQLLNGLQ

-67 ALPAAAFTGWLVELV
+67 ALPAAALTGWLVELV

-125 TLSISVDIL
+125 TLSISVEIL

-155 SLYLLISHTRA
+155 FLYLLISHTRA

-239 RGALFGALLIGMLDT
+239 RGALFGALLIGMVDT
-254 QGRAFLASGL
+254 LGRAFLASGL

-270 DFADSIGAALSSM
+270 EFADSIGAALSSM
-283 SVYLLMALVLIFEA
+283 SVYLLMALVLIF
-297 RLMLGVGFL
+297 R
-306 LIGFPWFADW
+306 PQ
-316 LDEPYLVSTASR
+316 
-328 IWIYALA
+328 
-335 AMSLN
+335 
-340 LLVGFAGL
+340 
-348 VSFGHS
+348 
-354 AYVGVGAY
+354 
-362 VVGILAWHQYEE
+362 GILPV
-374 TKFLGL
+374 LGR
-380 PGTLEGFISIPF
+380 
-392 AMMVSGI
+392 V
-399 VALGIGAL
+399 
-407 CLRTRGIYFIMITLA
+407 R
-422 FAQML
+422 
-427 FYFFVSLEQYGG
+427 
-439 DDGLMMMGGR
+439 
-449 NKIPGLDLGEDR
+449 
-461 QMYWLSLV
+461 
-469 ALGLA
+469 
-474 TWFLR
+474 
-479 RLSMSRFGLV
+479 

>member
-125 TLSISVDIL
+125 TLSISVEIL

-155 SLYLLISHTRA
+155 FLYLLISHTRA

-239 RGALFGALLIGMLDT
+239 RGALFGALLIGMVDT
-254 QGRAFLASGL
+254 LGRAFLASGL

-270 DFADSIGAALSSM
+270 EFADSISAALSSM
-283 SVYLLMALVLIFEA
+283 SVYLLMALVLIF
-297 RLMLGVGFL
+297 R
-306 LIGFPWFADW
+306 PQ
-316 LDEPYLVSTASR
+316 
-328 IWIYALA
+328 
-335 AMSLN
+335 
-340 LLVGFAGL
+340 
-348 VSFGHS
+348 
-354 AYVGVGAY
+354 
-362 VVGILAWHQYEE
+362 GILPV
-374 TKFLGL
+374 LGR
-380 PGTLEGFISIPF
+380 
-392 AMMVSGI
+392 V
-399 VALGIGAL
+399 
-407 CLRTRGIYFIMITLA
+407 R
-422 FAQML
+422 
-427 FYFFVSLEQYGG
+427 
-439 DDGLMMMGGR
+439 
-449 NKIPGLDLGEDR
+449 
-461 QMYWLSLV
+461 
-469 ALGLA
+469 
-474 TWFLR
+474 
-479 RLSMSRFGLV
+479 

>member
-14 FGVFLFL
+14 LGVFLFL

-42 LYMVGAYATAIG
+42 LYMVGAYAAAIG
-54 MQWTGSFWWGLLM
+54 MQLTGSFWWGLMM
-67 ALPAAAFTGWLVELV
+67 ALPAAALTGWLVELV

-125 TLSISVDIL
+125 TLSISVEIL

-155 SLYLLISHTRA
+155 LLYLLISHTRV

-172 GTTHREMVEALGV
+172 GTTHREMVEVLGV

-239 RGALFGALLIGMLDT
+239 RGALFGALLIGMVDT
-254 QGRAFLASGL
+254 LGRAFLAGGL
-264 RLILPL
+264 RFILPL
-270 DFADSIGAALSSM
+270 EFADSIGAALSSM
-283 SVYLLMALVLIFEA
+283 SVYLLMALVLIF
-297 RLMLGVGFL
+297 R
-306 LIGFPWFADW
+306 PQ
-316 LDEPYLVSTASR
+316 
-328 IWIYALA
+328 
-335 AMSLN
+335 
-340 LLVGFAGL
+340 
-348 VSFGHS
+348 
-354 AYVGVGAY
+354 
-362 VVGILAWHQYEE
+362 GILPV
-374 TKFLGL
+374 LGR
-380 PGTLEGFISIPF
+380 
-392 AMMVSGI
+392 V
-399 VALGIGAL
+399 
-407 CLRTRGIYFIMITLA
+407 R
-422 FAQML
+422 
-427 FYFFVSLEQYGG
+427 
-439 DDGLMMMGGR
+439 
-449 NKIPGLDLGEDR
+449 
-461 QMYWLSLV
+461 
-469 ALGLA
+469 
-474 TWFLR
+474 
-479 RLSMSRFGLV
+479 

>member
-54 MQWTGSFWWGLLM
+54 IQWTGSFWWGLLM

-125 TLSISVDIL
+125 TLSISVEIL

-155 SLYLLISHTRA
+155 FLYLLISHTRA

-239 RGALFGALLIGMLDT
+239 RGALFGALLIGMVDT
-254 QGRAFLASGL
+254 LGRAFLASGL

-270 DFADSIGAALSSM
+270 DFADSIGAAISSM
-283 SVYLLMALVLIFEA
+283 SVYLLMALVLIF
-297 RLMLGVGFL
+297 R
-306 LIGFPWFADW
+306 PQ
-316 LDEPYLVSTASR
+316 
-328 IWIYALA
+328 
-335 AMSLN
+335 
-340 LLVGFAGL
+340 
-348 VSFGHS
+348 
-354 AYVGVGAY
+354 
-362 VVGILAWHQYEE
+362 GILPV
-374 TKFLGL
+374 LGR
-380 PGTLEGFISIPF
+380 
-392 AMMVSGI
+392 V
-399 VALGIGAL
+399 
-407 CLRTRGIYFIMITLA
+407 R
-422 FAQML
+422 
-427 FYFFVSLEQYGG
+427 
-439 DDGLMMMGGR
+439 
-449 NKIPGLDLGEDR
+449 
-461 QMYWLSLV
+461 
-469 ALGLA
+469 
-474 TWFLR
+474 
-479 RLSMSRFGLV
+479 